1 MVRCKRSVPLTQ
13 GLALFSNRGAEAM
26 ADTEK
31 AHDEVLERPIR
42 DEDGAIDH
50 ELVEK
55 VSHALLLSDLTT
67 LRGVVEDMHEADLGA
82 LLEALDAD
90 ERPRLISLLGA
101 DFDFTALTEVDDAVR
116 EEILEELSAD
126 AVAEGVRDLDT
137 DDAVYILEDMDEAD
151 KQEVLAKLTPAERIV
166 LQQGLDYPEDSAG
179 RRMQSE
185 ILAVPA
191 FWTVGQ
197 TIDHLRQT
205 ENLPE
210 RFFEVLVADPG
221 HHFVGS
227 VPLDRLLRT
236 QRPVAIATLVDED
249 SRAVSATDDI
259 EDVARLFQRYN
270 LIATPVIDEAGRLVG
285 VLTIDDIVD
294 VIEGAADDD
303 VKQLGGVDADEELS
317 DSVPKIA
324 KSRFRWLFINLL
336 TSFLAAWVMSLFE
349 AQLSKL
355 VALAILS
362 PIVASQGGNAATQT
376 MTVAVRALATQE
388 LGSWNLRRFFTRELV
403 VGMING
409 IGFALITGVVA
420 ALWFSSQ
427 GLGLVIGV
435 AMIINLFA
443 AAIAGV
449 LIPLALDRY
458 GIDPAISSGTFVT
471 TVTDVVGFFAFLGI
485 ATVFLNL
492 T

>member
-1 MVRCKRSVPLTQ
+1 
-13 GLALFSNRGAEAM
+13 M
-26 ADTEK
+26 ADTDK
-31 AHDEVLERPIR
+31 AAEEVLERPIR
-42 DEDGAIDH
+42 DEHGEIDPA
-50 ELVEK
+50 LVAE
-55 VSHALLLSDLTT
+55 VSQAVLLSDLTT
-67 LRGVVEDMHEADLGA
+67 LRAAVADMHEADLGA
-82 LLEALDAD
+82 LLEALGPD

-101 DFDFTALTEVDDAVR
+101 DFDFAALTEVDDSIR
-116 EEILEELSAD
+116 EEILEELSAQT
-126 AVAEGVRDLDT
+126 VAEGVRELDT
-137 DDAVYILEDMDEAD
+137 DDAVYILEDLDEAD
-151 KQEVLAKLTPAERIV
+151 KQEVLDKLTPAERIV
-166 LQQGLDYPEDSAG
+166 LQKGLDYPEDSAG

-197 TIDHLRQT
+197 TIDHLSQT
-205 ENLPE
+205 QDLPE
-210 RFFEVLVADPG
+210 RFFEVLVADPA

-227 VPLDRLLRT
+227 VPLDRLLRSK
-236 QRPVAIATLVDED
+236 RPAAIADLVEED
-249 SRAVSATDDI
+249 SRCVAATDDI

-270 LIATPVIDEAGRLVG
+270 LIAVPVVDDSRRLVG
-285 VLTIDDIVD
+285 VVTIDDIVD
-294 VIEGAADDD
+294 VIEDAADDD

-317 DSVPKIA
+317 DPVPQIA
-324 KSRFRWLFINLL
+324 RSRFRWLFINLL

-349 AQLSKL
+349 AQISKL

-388 LGSWNLRRFFTRELV
+388 LGGWNLRRFFTRELI

-409 IGFALITGVVA
+409 VGFALITGVVA
-420 ALWFSSQ
+420 AFWFSSH

-435 AMIINLFA
+435 AMIVNLVA
-443 AAIAGV
+443 AAVAGV
-449 LIPLALDRY
+449 LIPVALDRH

-485 ATVFLNL
+485 ATIFLNL
-492 T
+492 S

>member
-1 MVRCKRSVPLTQ
+1 MAETETAPDTALDRPL
-13 GLALFSNRGAEAM
+13 
-26 ADTEK
+26 
-31 AHDEVLERPIR
+31 R
-42 DEDGAIDH
+42 DEDGAIDAS
-50 ELVEK
+50 LVEQ
-55 VSHALLLSDLTT
+55 VSQAVLLSDLTT
-67 LRGVVEDMHEADLGA
+67 LRAVVADMHEADLGA

-116 EEILEELSAD
+116 EEILEELSAET
-126 AVAEGVRDLDT
+126 VAEGVRDLDT
-137 DDAVYILEDMDEAD
+137 DDAVYILEDLDEAD
-151 KQEVLAKLTPAERIV
+151 KQDVLSRLSPAERVV
-166 LQQGLDYPEDSAG
+166 LQQGLDYPENSAG

-205 ENLPE
+205 DNLPE

-221 HHFVGS
+221 HRFVGS

-236 QRPVAIATLVDED
+236 KRPVAISELVDED
-249 SRAVSATDDI
+249 SRAVEATDDI

-270 LIATPVIDEAGRLVG
+270 LIATPVIDDAGRLVG

-294 VIEGAADDD
+294 VIEEAADDD
-303 VKQLGGVDADEELS
+303 VKQLGGVNADEELS
-317 DSVPKIA
+317 DPVAKIA
-324 KSRFRWLFINLL
+324 RSRFSWLFVNLV
-336 TSFLAAWVMSLFE
+336 TSFLAAAVMSLFE

-355 VALAILS
+355 VALAILA

-388 LGSWNLRRFFTRELV
+388 LGAWNLRRFFTREMI
-403 VGMING
+403 VGLLNG
-409 IGFALITGVVA
+409 VGFALITGVVA
-420 ALWFSSQ
+420 AVWFSST
-427 GLGLVIGV
+427 GLGVVIGV
-435 AMIINLFA
+435 AMVVNLIA
-443 AAIAGV
+443 AALAGV
-449 LIPLALDRY
+449 AIPFLLDRY
-458 GIDPAISSGTFVT
+458 DIDPAIASGTFVT

-485 ATVFLNL
+485 ATLWL
-492 T
+492 GLG

>member
-1 MVRCKRSVPLTQ
+1 MS
-13 GLALFSNRGAEAM
+13 
-26 ADTEK
+26 DTEN
-31 AHDEVLERPIR
+31 APDETLPRNIR
-42 DEDGAIDH
+42 DEDGAIDAD
-50 ELVEK
+50 LVER
-55 VSHALLLSDLTT
+55 VSQALLLSDLTT
-67 LRGVVEDMHEADLGA
+67 LRDVVADMHEADLGA
-82 LLEALDAD
+82 LLEALDTE
-90 ERPRLISLLGA
+90 ERPRLISLLGT

-116 EEILEELSAD
+116 EEILEELSAET
-126 AVAEGVRDLDT
+126 VAEGVRDLDT
-137 DDAVYILEDMDEAD
+137 DDAVYILEDLDEAD
-151 KQEVLAKLTPAERIV
+151 KKDVLDRLTPAERIV
-166 LQQGLDYPEDSAG
+166 LQKGLDYPEGSAG

-205 ENLPE
+205 EDLPE
-210 RFFEVLVADPG
+210 RFFEILVADPA
-221 HHFVGS
+221 HHFIGS

-236 QRPVAIATLVDED
+236 RRPVAIAELVDED
-249 SRAVSATDDI
+249 SRAVAATADI
-259 EDVARLFQRYN
+259 EDVARMFQRYN
-270 LIATPVIDEAGRLVG
+270 LIAAPVIDDAGRLVG

-294 VIEGAADDD
+294 VIEEAADDD

-317 DSVPKIA
+317 DPVPQIA
-324 KSRFRWLFINLL
+324 RSRFRWLFINLL

-349 AQLSKL
+349 AQLSRL

-388 LGSWNLRRFFTRELV
+388 LGGWNLRRFFTRELI
-403 VGMING
+403 VGLVNG
-409 IGFALITGVVA
+409 VGFALITGAVA
-420 ALWFSSQ
+420 ALWFSSG

-435 AMIINLFA
+435 AMIVTLFA

-449 LIPLALDRY
+449 LVPLALDRF

-471 TVTDVVGFFAFLGI
+471 TVTDVVGFFSFLGI

-492 T
+492 A

>member
-1 MVRCKRSVPLTQ
+1 
-13 GLALFSNRGAEAM
+13 M

-31 AHDEVLERPIR
+31 ASDDVLERPIR
-42 DEDGAIDH
+42 DEDGAFDH

-55 VSHALLLSDLTT
+55 VSQALLLSDLTT

-116 EEILEELSAD
+116 EEILEELSAQT
-126 AVAEGVRDLDT
+126 VAEGVRELDT

-151 KQEVLAKLTPAERIV
+151 KQEVLDRLTPAERIV
-166 LQQGLDYPEDSAG
+166 LQQGLDYPENSAG

-210 RFFEVLVADPG
+210 RFFEVLVADPA

-249 SRAVSATDDI
+249 SRAVNATDDI

-294 VIEGAADDD
+294 VIEQAADDD

-317 DSVPKIA
+317 DSVPQIA
-324 KSRFRWLFINLL
+324 RSRFRWLFVNLI
-336 TSFLAAWVMSLFE
+336 TAFLAAAVMSLFE
-349 AQLSKL
+349 AQLTQL
-355 VALAILS
+355 VALAILA

-376 MTVAVRALATQE
+376 MTVAVRALATRE
-388 LGSWNLRRFFTRELV
+388 LGSWNIRRFFTRELIV
-403 VGMING
+403 ALING
-409 IGFALITGVVA
+409 VAFAMITGVVA
-420 ALWFSSQ
+420 AFWFGNLW
-427 GLGLVIGV
+427 LGFVIGI
-435 AMIINLFA
+435 AMVINLVA
-443 AAIAGV
+443 AALAGV
-449 LIPLALDRY
+449 AIPFLLDRAD
-458 GIDPAISSGTFVT
+458 IDPAVSSGTFVT
-471 TVTDVVGFFAFLGI
+471 TVTDVVGFFAFLGT
-485 ATVFLNL
+485 ATILL
-492 T
+492 GLR

>member
-1 MVRCKRSVPLTQ
+1 
-13 GLALFSNRGAEAM
+13 M

-42 DEDGAIDH
+42 DEDGAFDH

-67 LRGVVEDMHEADLGA
+67 LRSVVEDMHEADLGA
-82 LLEALDAD
+82 LLEALDTD

-116 EEILEELSAD
+116 EEILEELSAQT
-126 AVAEGVRDLDT
+126 VAEGVRELDT

-210 RFFEVLVADPG
+210 RFFEVLVADPA

-249 SRAVSATDDI
+249 SRAVNATDDI

-294 VIEGAADDD
+294 VIESAADDD

-317 DSVPKIA
+317 DSVPQIA
-324 KSRFRWLFINLL
+324 KSRFRWLFVNLV
-336 TSFLAAWVMSLFE
+336 TAFLAALVMSLFE
-349 AQLSKL
+349 AQLTQL
-355 VALAILS
+355 VALAILA

-388 LGSWNLRRFFTRELV
+388 LGSWNIRRFFTRELIV
-403 VGMING
+403 ALING
-409 IGFALITGVVA
+409 AAFALITGVVA
-420 ALWFSSQ
+420 GIWFGNT
-427 GLGLVIGV
+427 GLGLVIALAMVITLVAGALAGV
-435 AMIINLFA
+435 A
-443 AAIAGV
+443 
-449 LIPLALDRY
+449 IPFLLDRAE
-458 GIDPAISSGTFVT
+458 IDPAVSSGTFVT
-471 TVTDVVGFFAFLGI
+471 TVTDVVGFFAFLGT
-485 ATVFLNL
+485 ATILL
-492 T
+492 GLR